1 MKGLISLLRK
11 TANRQ
16 RSSSSSTRF
25 RAATQDKFRFRSR
38 AHGARERG
46 SDGRAAGVRLQYDVV
61 RMYCNSMHLRPL
73 SRCLN
78 AWICISVKLGC
89 VLCNFVEK
97 GFGAMSHF
105 EPSVNL
111 MFAYLARPTHL
122 IFLLI
127 PLQTRQICSPESV
140 RNFFFVVLF

>member
-1 MKGLISLLRK
+1 MKALISLLKK
-11 TANRQ
+11 TAKRQ

-46 SDGRAAGVRLQYDVV
+46 RAAGVRLQYDVV
-61 RMYCNSMHLRPL
+61 RMYCNSMHLRTP

-78 AWICISVKLGC
+78 AWICISVRLGC

-97 GFGAMSHF
+97 RFGAMSHF
-105 EPSVNL
+105 EPTVNL
-111 MFAYLARPTHL
+111 MFAYRSPNSPDLSSYPAADSADLQPGVGPE
-122 IFLLI
+122 LLRGA
-127 PLQTRQICSPESV
+127 L
-140 RNFFFVVLF
+140 LDW